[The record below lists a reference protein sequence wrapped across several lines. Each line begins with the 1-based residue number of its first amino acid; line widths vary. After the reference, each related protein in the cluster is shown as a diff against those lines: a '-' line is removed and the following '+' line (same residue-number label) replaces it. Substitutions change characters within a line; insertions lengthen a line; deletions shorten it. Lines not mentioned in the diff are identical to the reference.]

1 LELVRRLQQNHIKLP
16 EQTKEDYGKH
26 TVPDHFVAGAL
37 PFTRLTII
45 ISFEFSFPN
54 GIQSGLYV

>member
-26 TVPDHFVAGAL
+26 TVPNHFVAGAL

-45 ISFEFSFPN
+45 ISFEFSFP
-54 GIQSGLYV
+54 